1 MPQVVITGA
10 SQGIGAAIAV
20 AFAAEPDAR
29 LVLAARNRANLER
42 VALRCQRLG
51 ARTLI
56 HPCDVTDAGA
66 VEALA
71 EASSRAFGVPDVLVN
86 NAGAFSA
93 ATFSETCLA
102 DLHAQLNVN
111 LVSAFLVTKSFL
123 GPMLTRGR
131 GTIFFLGSIASIQ
144 GYPRGAAYAAAKHG
158 LLGLARTLREET
170 KSAGLRVTTVF
181 PGATLTPSWDGFDAP
196 AERLMPAEDLARTI
210 VDIHNL
216 SPRSVVE
223 EILLRPQ
230 RGDL

>member
-10 SQGIGAAIAV
+10 SQGIGAAIAE

-29 LVLAARNRANLER
+29 LVLAARNRTNLES
-42 VALRCQRLG
+42 VALRCRRLG
-51 ARTLI
+51 ARTLV

-102 DLHAQLNVN
+102 DLRSQLNVN

-123 GPMLTRGR
+123 APMLTRGR